1 MKKLLVFALA
11 VSVMLTVAG
20 FAQDMSKDSGMSKG
34 PAAPLKNLKGT
45 VKADGDKLTFVSD
58 KDSKAWDIVNPEA
71 VKGHEGHHVELS
83 AHVYADKGQIHVM
96 SVKMLKAEKMDKMDN
111 MSKSQ
116 SGQRKYRGR
125 QRPPFFFILTNTSAA
140 GTTAYR
146 WQDCSHQ
153 SDVTDTFWYFSL
165 SSPNPWECLSLRR

>member
-11 VSVMLTVAG
+11 LSVTFTVAG
-20 FAQDMSKDSGMSKG
+20 FAQDMSKDSGTSKA

-58 KDSKAWDIVNPEA
+58 KDSKSWEIVNPEA

-96 SVKMLKAEKMDKMDN
+96 SVKMLKAEKMDKMDS
-111 MSKSQ
+111 MSK
-116 SGQRKYRGR
+116 
-125 QRPPFFFILTNTSAA
+125 
-140 GTTAYR
+140 
-146 WQDCSHQ
+146 
-153 SDVTDTFWYFSL
+153 
-165 SSPNPWECLSLRR
+165 